1 MPKPL
6 TITSTNNAHALAV
19 YAALSILGGVYT
31 FTDAPPS
38 VLSVLPENVAT
49 TLMGA
54 MMFGGIAC
62 FSASLISAR
71 QRDPTMSMSVE
82 IAALTIVSIS
92 LAVFLY
98 SLIQFYGGAAP
109 APAAIVFVGSCLA
122 GCVGRALQ
130 AAWERRLLTRAR
142 HQRDRRTVEVTAEPD
157 RM

>member
-19 YAALSILGGVYT
+19 YAALGILGGVYT
-31 FTDAPPS
+31 FTAPPPS
-38 VLSVLPENVAT
+38 VLSILPANVAT
-49 TLMGA
+49 TLMGV

-62 FSASLISAR
+62 FSASLISSR

-82 IAALTIVSIS
+82 IAALTIVALT
-92 LAVFLY
+92 LAVFLH
-98 SLIQFYGGAAP
+98 SLIQFYGGTAP
-109 APAAIVFVGSCLA
+109 ASIVFVGSCLA

-142 HQRDRRTVEVTAEPD
+142 RQRDRRTVEVTAEPD